1 MDNGKDAIDRIRSAT
16 DGSAVHPFVSDYLC
30 HWPEPTEEDRYLYSL
45 AAEYHQRAEA
55 YDRTVCT
62 GPIKRGEILPAT
74 DREMVAINR
83 HALSLKKELQERAY
97 REHGISGVL
106 VTKAIQKFNR

>member
-1 MDNGKDAIDRIRSAT
+1 MDNEKHAIEG
-16 DGSAVHPFVSDYLC
+16 GSWPERETPVDSLVSEHLC
-30 HWPEPTEEDRYLYSL
+30 HWPEPTEEDRYLHSL

-83 HALSLKKELQERAY
+83 HALALKKELQERAY

-106 VTKAIQKFNR
+106 VTKAIQKFTR